1 MQDISVY
8 RIRSNKVFER
18 TIAYF
23 YCIHLRNLNIHHIGM
38 VEAMRLKIMALR
50 SPSVA
55 SPAYQI
61 S

>member
-1 MQDISVY
+1 
-8 RIRSNKVFER
+8 
-18 TIAYF
+18 
-23 YCIHLRNLNIHHIGM
+23 M

-61 S
+61 SWKSTIPKVVKRYT